1 VLNEGLIAIVDDD
14 SSVREGVTDLL
25 DSMGFVTETFESAED
40 FLASS
45 LLASTACLI
54 TDGQM
59 SGMTGFELH
68 EHLVACGERIPTIL
82 ITAFPEEA
90 DRARALRQGMFCYLP
105 KPFNDSD
112 LLGCLRSAIAS
123 NQRGVH
129 Q

>member
-1 VLNEGLIAIVDDD
+1 VPTEGLIAIVDDD

-25 DSMGFVTETFESAED
+25 NSMGFVTENFESAED

-45 LLASTACLI
+45 LLGSTSCLI

-68 EHLVACGERIPTIL
+68 DHLVASGKRVPTIL

-90 DRARALRQGMFCYLP
+90 DRARALREGMVCYLP
-105 KPFNDSD
+105 KPFNDND

-123 NQRGVH
+123 HRRGD
-129 Q
+129 

>member
-1 VLNEGLIAIVDDD
+1 VDDD

-68 EHLVACGERIPTIL
+68 DHLVASGKRIPTIL

-90 DRARALRQGMFCYLP
+90 DRAHALRQGMFCYLP

-129 Q
+129 

>member
-1 VLNEGLIAIVDDD
+1 VPNEGLIAIVDDD

-25 DSMGFVTETFESAED
+25 NSMGFVTETFESAED

-45 LLASTACLI
+45 LLGSTACLI
-54 TDGQM
+54 TDGRM

-68 EHLVACGERIPTIL
+68 HHLVASGKRIPTIL
-82 ITAFPEEA
+82 VTAFPEEA
-90 DRARALRQGMFCYLP
+90 DRARALREGMFCYLP

-112 LLGCLRSAIAS
+112 LLECLRSAIAA
-123 NQRGVH
+123 NQRGD

>member
-14 SSVREGVTDLL
+14 SSVREGLTDLL

-45 LLASTACLI
+45 LLACTACLI

-68 EHLVACGERIPTIL
+68 DHLVASGKRIPTIL
-82 ITAFPEEA
+82 ITAFPEET

-129 Q
+129 